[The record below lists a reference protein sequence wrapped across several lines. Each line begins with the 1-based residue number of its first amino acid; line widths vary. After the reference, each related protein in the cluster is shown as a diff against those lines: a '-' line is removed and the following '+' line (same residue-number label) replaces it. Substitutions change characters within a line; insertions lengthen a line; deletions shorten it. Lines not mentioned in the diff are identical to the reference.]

1 MISKLSDHEFKR
13 RLDDAE
19 LCIPR
24 LLESEYYR
32 PIMIAK
38 GRDVELAELR
48 AEWRERQERARA
60 RKLKYEASFAD

>member
-1 MISKLSDHEFKR
+1 MISKESDEDFR
-13 RLDDAE
+13 MRLWRAE

-24 LLESEYYR
+24 LLAHPHYGPLMR
-32 PIMIAK
+32 AK

-60 RKLKYEASFAD
+60 RALKAEASYAD